1 MDGDIHCNGLGAAL
15 DQAAVVR
22 SLGLAGGGQALED
35 MGLEG
40 PGKTAQRAHNRELAS
55 TVAAGEGG
63 AADGG
68 TSDDG
73 RHYECGGDGGG

>member
-1 MDGDIHCNGLGAAL
+1 MGSDIHCNGLGAAL
-15 DQAAVVR
+15 DQTAVVG

-35 MGLEG
+35 MGLKG
-40 PGKTAQRAHNRELAS
+40 PGKAAERAHDRELAS
-55 TVAAGEGG
+55 TVAAGKGG

-73 RHYECGGDGGG
+73 RHFEGCGGGC